1 VKQKKIRCTAD
12 LEKHFIYKVMARK
25 EEKTQ
30 KIPLAPLIRGSHPNC
45 PSSNLFGIK
54 ILLTFDIKKISLYS

>member
-12 LEKHFIYKVMARK
+12 LEKQFIYKIMARK

-30 KIPLAPLIRGSHPNC
+30 KIPLAPLIRGSRPN
-45 PSSNLFGIK
+45 PKSSIYK
-54 ILLTFDIKKISLYS
+54 ESKKIPS